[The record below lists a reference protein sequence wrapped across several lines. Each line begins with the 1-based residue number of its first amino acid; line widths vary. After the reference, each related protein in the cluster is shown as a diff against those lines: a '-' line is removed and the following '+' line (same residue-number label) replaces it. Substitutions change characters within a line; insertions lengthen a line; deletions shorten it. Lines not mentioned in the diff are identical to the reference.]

1 MENIALNVLWVFAAY
16 CVLEILFRR
25 FRPPTASKSENW
37 LDLLGLSQAWF
48 VAGPLAAWG
57 GSLIQRHF
65 LPEYADAWAGTHWAL
80 QVLAFLVLDDMVQ
93 YWWHRLSHRY
103 AWMWGLHK
111 FHHSP
116 PYMSVRIIWRDGF
129 FHTLLMPNLYL
140 SSTLIYLGFGEVYIG
155 YQITKLVVTMGA
167 HSELRWDRWLYRYPV
182 LAPLAWVVERTI
194 STPATHFAHHA
205 ALDDPVGNPNGNFGN
220 LMFFWDVLFGSA
232 RITRQY
238 PQRFGLPEEPD
249 GKPDPWYVL
258 SLYPL
263 FRARPKE

>member
-1 MENIALNVLWVFAAY
+1 MDHVALNVVLVFAAF
-16 CVLEILFRR
+16 CVVEMLIGR
-25 FRPPTASKSENW
+25 FRPATATRRENW
-37 LDLLGLSQAWF
+37 LDLLAVSQVWF
-48 VAGPLAAWG
+48 LAGPLIAWG
-57 GSLIQRHF
+57 GSLIQARL
-65 LPEYADAWAGTHWAL
+65 LPQYADAWTAAPWWL

-93 YWWHRLSHRY
+93 YWWHRISHRY

-140 SSTLIYLGFGEVYIG
+140 SSTLIYLGFGEVYVY
-155 YQITKLVVTMGA
+155 YQVTKLVVTMAA
-167 HSELRWDRWLYRYPV
+167 HSELRWDRWLYAHPR
-182 LAPLAWVVERTI
+182 LAPLAWLLERTI

-205 ALDDPVGNPNGNFGN
+205 TLDDPVGNPHGNFGN
-220 LMFFWDVLFGSA
+220 LLFFWDVLFGSA

-238 PQRFGLPEEPD
+238 PERYGLMKEAD

-258 SLYPL
+258 SFYPL
-263 FRARPKE
+263 FRARRK